1 LLRPAVPAFRPR
13 ALDAGLFETFKA
25 HASVIPL
32 AGLCLAGERRIG
44 EPSPVQQFF
53 ATRSARRGIIAES
66 MPGLSAMNP
75 RRRLSE

>member
-1 LLRPAVPAFRPR
+1 MLCRSGARQRVLH
-13 ALDAGLFETFKA
+13 AGLFETFKA

-44 EPSPVQQFF
+44 DPFPVQSSSRITSL
-53 ATRSARRGIIAES
+53 ALGGIIAEPIS
-66 MPGLSAMNP
+66 FASAMNP